1 MTAPL
6 RHPVIANIDPLLAF
20 KARAEARAILW
31 AACEYDLHDAVD
43 PLQAA
48 AVSTGLV
55 DKIGQD
61 AVQAIM
67 ARAFH
72 TARKNNH
79 SAAFELVSFAESCW
93 SAPGWREAAE
103 EYHAARVPT

>member
-6 RHPVIANIDPLLAF
+6 RHSQIRVDPLTAF
-20 KARAEARAILW
+20 KARAQGRAILW
-31 AACEYDLHDAVD
+31 AACEFDWHEAIDV
-43 PLQAA
+43 LQAD

-55 DKIGQD
+55 ERIGQD

-67 ARAFH
+67 ARAFEGCGVVIFSGG
-72 TARKNNH
+72 T
-79 SAAFELVSFAESCW
+79 VSFAESYW

-103 EYHAARVPT
+103 EYHAARVPE

>member
-1 MTAPL
+1 MTAPI
-6 RHPVIANIDPLLAF
+6 RHPVIAHIDLLMVF

-31 AACEYDLHDAVD
+31 AACEYELHEAVD
-43 PLQAA
+43 VLQAD

-61 AVQAIM
+61 GVQAIM
-67 ARAFH
+67 SRV
-72 TARKNNH
+72 
-79 SAAFELVSFAESCW
+79 FEGCGVVIFAGSSFAESCW

-103 EYHAARVPT
+103 EYHASRVPT